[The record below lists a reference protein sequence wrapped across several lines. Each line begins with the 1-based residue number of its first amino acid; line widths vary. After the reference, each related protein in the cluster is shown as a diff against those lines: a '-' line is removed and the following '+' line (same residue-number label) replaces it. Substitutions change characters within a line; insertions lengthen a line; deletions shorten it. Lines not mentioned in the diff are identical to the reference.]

1 MRTKKEKLKISME
14 INEIEKGKTMVVSR
28 FWGEENGELS
38 FNRYRISVWEN
49 EKVLE
54 TDGGD
59 ICIAMWMYLMP
70 LNSTL
75 KNG

>member
-1 MRTKKEKLKISME
+1 
-14 INEIEKGKTMVVSR
+14 MVVSR

-54 TDGGD
+54 MVDGDG
-59 ICIAMWMYLMP
+59 CRTCGFNP
-70 LNSTL
+70 RS
-75 KNG
+75 GS

>member
-1 MRTKKEKLKISME
+1 
-14 INEIEKGKTMVVSR
+14 MVISR

-54 TDGGD
+54 TDGD
-59 ICIAMWMYLMP
+59 ICAAM
-70 LNSTL
+70 
-75 KNG
+75 

>member
-1 MRTKKEKLKISME
+1 
-14 INEIEKGKTMVVSR
+14 MVASK

-54 TDGGD
+54 TDGGN
-59 ICIAMWMYLMP
+59 ICKAM
-70 LNSTL
+70 
-75 KNG
+75 